1 MLRSRRFRWRRSGD
15 AVPTGEMP
23 ATVAH
28 RCPQCC
34 ICGRATVVNLDAAA
48 LLAWQRGA
56 LVQVAF
62 PNLNAAEREL
72 LISGTHPSC
81 WDTLSEDDD

>member
-1 MLRSRRFRWRRSGD
+1 
-15 AVPTGEMP
+15 
-23 ATVAH
+23 
-28 RCPQCC
+28 
-34 ICGRATVVNLDAAA
+34 VVELDAAA

-72 LISGTHPSC
+72 LISGTHPRC
-81 WDTLSEDDD
+81 WATLVEDDDE